1 MESERDYAAIERRME
16 LFVVIAGAAI
26 TAIALAGWGW
36 RSGVAAAAGLL
47 LCWLNFRWLRA
58 GAAAVVQLGAAQT
71 EAGEVRVPS
80 GVHAKFV
87 GSMFLLLASTYAI
100 LAWLRWPALAYV
112 CGLTAVVPAIVLEL
126 GYELVHGHHR
136 WTHSKSDS

>member
-1 MESERDYAAIERRME
+1 MESEGEYAAIERRME
-16 LFVVIAGAAI
+16 IFVLVSGAAI
-26 TAIALAGWGW
+26 AAASLAGWGW
-36 RSGVAAAAGLL
+36 RAGLSAAAGLL

-58 GAAAVVQLGAAQT
+58 GAAAVVQLGAAQA
-71 EAGEVRVPS
+71 EASKVTVPS
-80 GVHAKFV
+80 GVHAKFLGRLV
-87 GSMFLLLASTYAI
+87 LLLGATYAI
-100 LAWLRWPALAYV
+100 LAWLRLPALEFV